1 MFLMLYMFIYKKSI
15 INIHNY
21 EDTYEF
27 NLNLKYLNEF
37 TDIIIHQIEMNQLNF
52 LISNDFSNNVN

>member
-21 EDTYEF
+21 EDTNEF

-37 TDIIIHQIEMNQLNF
+37 TDIIIQ
-52 LISNDFSNNVN
+52 SNRNK

>member
-1 MFLMLYMFIYKKSI
+1 MLYMFIYKKSI

>member
-1 MFLMLYMFIYKKSI
+1 MLYIFIYKKSI

-21 EDTYEF
+21 EDTNEF

-37 TDIIIHQIEMNQLNF
+37 TDIIIQ
-52 LISNDFSNNVN
+52 SNRNESIKFFDI